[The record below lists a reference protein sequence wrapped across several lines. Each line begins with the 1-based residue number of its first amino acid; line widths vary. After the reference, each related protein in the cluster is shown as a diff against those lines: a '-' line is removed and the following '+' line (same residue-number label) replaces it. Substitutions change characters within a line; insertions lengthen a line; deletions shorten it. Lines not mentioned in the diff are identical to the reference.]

1 MAIPGFPT
9 VVDDTGG
16 GQDGTVL
23 DAALFDSIETAIE
36 GQTLSGTNPLVTPA
50 NTTDEVVTARGSMPS
65 LDDRLDVVLND
76 DGTLKSQASLVTAAQ
91 AKSLAG
97 INLVPNDC
105 FICWSYGDTN
115 PPDFVTLSGAGAAVQ
130 RCGTGLADTQTVG
143 YGDFC
148 ARLTYGAALA
158 RLSIDLI
165 PTVDFVRATGLR
177 GRKVSFGC
185 RVKSNIANHAR
196 IVIDDGV
203 SSTASTYHTGAGGI
217 EWLSVVHTMS
227 GSASKLTIHME
238 VPSAGAAYFGALTSL
253 LSDLAPADWIPC
265 LMEKENMYVFLP
277 GAQTVGTYKTLR
289 ASPGVGIVTD
299 VQLRAITGPVGSA
312 LKVDVLSWDGV
323 SVFATMFATLPQI
336 ADGFNSAGQ
345 EPDGIY
351 ARRCLRG
358 FWVVGAPTVP
368 LARSYF
374 RVDITQ
380 VGSGTAG
387 SDLTIEIHVRKF
399 IRAFEQLL
407 SYNAI

>member
-1 MAIPGFPT
+1 MALPGFPT

-23 DAALFDSIETAIE
+23 DAAFFGQIESAIE
-36 GQTLSGTNPLVTPA
+36 GQAVSPTNPTVTPA
-50 NTTDEVVTARGSMPS
+50 DTTDEVVEARGAMPS
-65 LDDRLDVVLND
+65 LDDRLDVVLNE
-76 DGTLKSQASLVTAAQ
+76 DGTLKSQAALVTANEAR
-91 AKSLAG
+91 SLAG

-105 FICWSYGDTN
+105 MICWSYGDALA
-115 PPDFVTLSGAGAAVQ
+115 PDFYALSGAGALVQ
-130 RCGTGLADTQTVG
+130 RCGIGLADTQTMG
-143 YGDFC
+143 YGAFC

-158 RLSIDLI
+158 RLSQDLI
-165 PTVDFVRATGLR
+165 PAVDFVRATGLR

-185 RVKSNIANHAR
+185 RVKSSVANQAR

-203 SSTASTYHTGAGGI
+203 STSQSAYHTGGGAV

-238 VPSAGAAYFGALTSL
+238 VATAGSCYFGALTSL

-265 LMEKENMYVFLP
+265 LQEKENMYVFLP
-277 GAQTVGTYKTLR
+277 GIQTVGTFKTLR

-312 LKVDVLSWDGV
+312 LKVDVKVWDGV
-323 SVFATMFATLPQI
+323 SLFVSMFTTPVAI
-336 ADGFNSAGQ
+336 ADGFNSAGMV
-345 EPDGIY
+345 PDAGY
-351 ARRCLRG
+351 HQRCLRG

-374 RVDITQ
+374 SVDVTQ
-380 VGSGTAG
+380 VGSGTPG
-387 SDLTIEIHVRKF
+387 SDLTVEVHVRKF
-399 IRAFEQLL
+399 LRAFEQIL
-407 SYNAI
+407 SYNAV